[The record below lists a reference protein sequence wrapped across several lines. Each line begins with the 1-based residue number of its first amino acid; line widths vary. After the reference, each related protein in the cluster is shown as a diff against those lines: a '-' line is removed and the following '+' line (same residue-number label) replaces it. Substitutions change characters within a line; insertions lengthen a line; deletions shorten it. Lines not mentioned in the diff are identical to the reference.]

1 MKLAI
6 AAKGM
11 SYNRQPSGITRKFFS
26 LSRFL
31 QSKLN
36 FEKGFLDW
44 NSTHSAIFNP
54 NFNSVFNLDETGG

>member
-1 MKLAI
+1 MKAAF

-11 SYNRQPSGITRKFFS
+11 PYNRQPSGITPEFFS

-36 FEKGFLDW
+36 YEKGFLDW
-44 NSTHSAIFNP
+44 DSAHSAIFNP